1 MASLSQ
7 LTRIPLKCYKF
18 TLIGEKLR
26 KNRFLYFV
34 PFVLALLFLWNCSIF
49 KKNPE
54 KTPVTPL
61 PTPEKNQV
69 SQAVFTDEQE
79 GTLEEENNQTV
90 QESLF
95 QEDITNQEVETK
107 EEKVEKVDDP
117 QVILEESLYAYQ
129 DAQLAWDKGDLDTA
143 LAALDEAYSLI
154 LKLRLPPDSPLIQ
167 EKNELR
173 LMIAQRIQEIY
184 ASQQTAVGNNHQSIP
199 IEENEYVLKEI
210 KLFQEGE
217 RKLFEL
223 SYKRSGCY
231 RKIILEELNRAGLPE
246 ELSWMPMIE
255 SWFNTRAYSRARAL
269 GLWQF
274 IASTGNRFGLK
285 RDRYIDERMDP
296 IKSTRAAIKYLT
308 ELHRHFGDWTTALAA
323 YNCGEYRVQRIIR
336 SQAIN
341 YLDNFWDLYLK
352 LPRETARF
360 VPRFIATLL
369 IINNPEKYGFN
380 LPNPDPPL
388 QYETISI
395 NKPVRLSSLSEALG
409 LETEELATLNPE
421 LRQKSTPDGEYLLK
435 VPVALGE
442 QTLASINTLPRYI
455 PPLNTYINHY
465 VRRGETLSEIAERY
479 GTSVSAIARLTGL
492 RSVNFIRPGQ
502 RLKIPVRGSSRSY
515 ASPPP
520 LIKEGEKLIYV
531 VRRGDSLSKI
541 ARDYNTTIQK
551 IKEDNN
557 LTNNNLDVGQKIVIQ
572 SGKPEG
578 ATTYTVKSGDTPFEI
593 ARAYGMNL
601 NTFLQINGLSR
612 RSKIYPGQELWVI
625 PKD

>member
-1 MASLSQ
+1 L
-7 LTRIPLKCYKF
+7 
-18 TLIGEKLR
+18 GR
-26 KNRFLYFV
+26 KRFLCVV
-34 PFVLALLFLWNCSIF
+34 PLALALICLWSCSIF
-49 KKNPE
+49 Q
-54 KTPVTPL
+54 KTPNKTPATPL
-61 PTPEKNQV
+61 SIPEENLV
-69 SQAVFTDEQE
+69 SQAALTDEKE
-79 GTLEEENNQTV
+79 GTLEEEKNQTV
-90 QESLF
+90 QESLL
-95 QEDITNQEVETK
+95 QEESTEQVEEIK
-107 EEKVEKVDDP
+107 EEKAVKANDP
-117 QVILEESLYAYQ
+117 QVILEEALYAYQ

-154 LKLRLPPDSPLIQ
+154 LKLHLPPDSPLIQ

-173 LMIAQRIQEIY
+173 LMVAQRIQEIY
-184 ASQQTAVGNNHQSIP
+184 ASQETAVGNNHQSIP
-199 IEENEYVLKEI
+199 IEENEHVLKEI

-223 SYKRSGCY
+223 SFKRSGCY
-231 RKIILEELNRAGLPE
+231 RPIILEELRRAGLPE

-255 SWFNTRAYSRARAL
+255 SWFNTRAFSRARAL

-285 RDRYIDERMDP
+285 RDQHVDERMDP
-296 IKSTRAAIKYLT
+296 IKSTRAAVKYLT
-308 ELHRHFGDWTTALAA
+308 ELHTHFGDWTTALAA

-369 IINNPEKYGFN
+369 IINNPEKYGFD
-380 LPNPDPPL
+380 LPTPDPPL

-409 LETEELATLNPE
+409 LEAEELATLNPE

-435 VPVALGE
+435 VPAGLGE

-479 GTSVSAIARLTGL
+479 RTSVSAIARLTGL

-502 RLKIPVRGSSRSY
+502 RLKIPVRGSSISY

-551 IKEDNN
+551 IKEDNS

-593 ARAYGMNL
+593 ARAFGMNL

>member
-1 MASLSQ
+1 L
-7 LTRIPLKCYKF
+7 PLKCYKF
-18 TLIGEKLR
+18 TNIGKKLR
-26 KNRFLYFV
+26 RKRFLCL
-34 PFVLALLFLWNCSIF
+34 VLFALVLMFLWSCSTF
-49 KKNPE
+49 Q
-54 KTPVTPL
+54 KTPGKTLITP
-61 PTPEKNQV
+61 PSTPVENQV
-69 SQAVFTDEQE
+69 SQTVLTEEQE
-79 GTLEEENNQTV
+79 GTFKEENNQTI
-90 QESLF
+90 QESFL
-95 QEDITNQEVETK
+95 QENITDQEEEAK
-107 EEKVEKVDDP
+107 EEKGEKADDP
-117 QVILEESLYAYQ
+117 QVILEEVLYAYQ
-129 DAQLAWDKGDLDTA
+129 DAQLAWDKGDSDTA

-154 LKLRLPPDSPLIQ
+154 LKLRLPPENPLIQ

-184 ASQQTAVGNNHQSIP
+184 ASQETVVGNNHQSIP
-199 IEENEYVLKEI
+199 IEENEHVLKEI
-210 KLFQEGE
+210 KLFQENE

-231 RKIILEELNRAGLPE
+231 RQIIVEELNRAGLPE

-308 ELHRHFGDWTTALAA
+308 ELHLHFGDWTTALAA
-323 YNCGEYRVQRIIR
+323 YNCGEYRVKRVIRTQRE
-336 SQAIN
+336 N
-341 YLDNFWDLYLK
+341 YLDNFWDLYIK

-369 IINNPEKYGFN
+369 IINNPEKYGFS
-380 LPNPDPPL
+380 LPTPDPPL
-388 QYETISI
+388 QYETISV
-395 NKPVRLSSLSEALG
+395 NKPVRLSSLSKALG
-409 LETEELATLNPE
+409 LETEELSSLNPE
-421 LRQKSTPDGEYLLK
+421 LRQKSTPDSEYLLK
-435 VPVALGE
+435 VPVGLGE
-442 QTLASINTLPRYI
+442 QILASMNTLSRYI
-455 PPLNTYINHY
+455 PPEASYITHY

-479 GTSVSAIARLTGL
+479 RTSVSAIARLTGL

-531 VRRGDSLSKI
+531 VRRGDSLYKI
-541 ARDYNTTIQK
+541 AGAYNTTIQK

-557 LTNNNLDVGQKIVIQ
+557 LTSNNLDVGQKLVIQ
-572 SGKPEG
+572 AGKPEG
-578 ATTYTVKSGDTPFEI
+578 AINYTVKSGDSPFEI
-593 ARAYGMNL
+593 ARQFGMNL
-601 NTFLQINGLSR
+601 NTFLQINGLSQ

>member
-1 MASLSQ
+1 MA
-7 LTRIPLKCYKF
+7 
-18 TLIGEKLR
+18 
-26 KNRFLYFV
+26 
-34 PFVLALLFLWNCSIF
+34 LALICLWSCSIF
-49 KKNPE
+49 Q
-54 KTPVTPL
+54 KTPNKTPATPL
-61 PTPEKNQV
+61 SIPEENLV
-69 SQAVFTDEQE
+69 SQAALTDEKE
-79 GTLEEENNQTV
+79 GTLEEEKNQTV
-90 QESLF
+90 QESLL
-95 QEDITNQEVETK
+95 QEESTEQVEEIK
-107 EEKVEKVDDP
+107 EEKAVKANDP
-117 QVILEESLYAYQ
+117 QVILEEALYAYQ

-154 LKLRLPPDSPLIQ
+154 LKLHLPPDSPLIQ

-173 LMIAQRIQEIY
+173 LMVAQRIQEIY
-184 ASQQTAVGNNHQSIP
+184 ASQETAVGNNHQSIP
-199 IEENEYVLKEI
+199 IEENEHVLKEI

-223 SYKRSGCY
+223 SFKRSGCY
-231 RKIILEELNRAGLPE
+231 RPIILEELRRAGLPE

-255 SWFNTRAYSRARAL
+255 SWFNTRAFSRARAL

-285 RDRYIDERMDP
+285 RDQHVDERMDP
-296 IKSTRAAIKYLT
+296 IKSTRAAVKYLT
-308 ELHRHFGDWTTALAA
+308 ELHTHFGDWTTALAA

-369 IINNPEKYGFN
+369 IINNPEKYGFD
-380 LPNPDPPL
+380 LPTPDPPL

-409 LETEELATLNPE
+409 LEAEELATLNPE

-435 VPVALGE
+435 VPAGLGE

-479 GTSVSAIARLTGL
+479 RTSVSAIARLTGL

-502 RLKIPVRGSSRSY
+502 RLKIPVRGSSISY

-551 IKEDNN
+551 IKEDNS

-593 ARAYGMNL
+593 ARAFGMNL